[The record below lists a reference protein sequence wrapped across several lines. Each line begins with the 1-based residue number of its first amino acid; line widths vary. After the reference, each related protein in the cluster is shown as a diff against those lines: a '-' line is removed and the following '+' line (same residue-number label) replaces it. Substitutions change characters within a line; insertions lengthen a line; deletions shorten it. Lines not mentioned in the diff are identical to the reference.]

1 MNAVTTDSLA
11 AERQAFTDLAKD
23 ISVKKLVEN
32 REEHDKY
39 PFGELFADAIRDAG
53 VVGFYGVNLPLDFGG
68 VGMNTG
74 MIAAILEQLSE
85 ADASLAGIVFTNAAA
100 LEILNAGAGSAKD
113 ASIFQSVKNLGS
125 TPLAFPA
132 YASPEEIQMPV
143 MNKNGA
149 GIFFGKIN
157 NLPLGD
163 IADHAVIPARKEG
176 ENGFSYY
183 LIDLSDKG
191 VRKSKPIVSLGLH
204 ACPAVVLT
212 MEKVPALLVG
222 TAGEGQKYFLSMR
235 DQMSVCAAAMALGNM
250 RGSLNDA
257 LIYTADRY
265 QGGRQIIDWGQ
276 VRMMLA
282 NMAIETKIA
291 EACLAAACQ
300 EMDCNMCGWERTA
313 QAAAIHIGEMANR
326 SCTDGVQLFGGNGY
340 MKDYPQEKRMRDTK
354 QIQCLLGRSLL
365 RKMDYI
371 AEIIKEK

>member
-204 ACPAVVLT
+204 GCPAVDITV
-212 MEKVPALLVG
+212 ENVPAQLIGVQG
-222 TAGEGQKYFLSMR
+222 KGGSYFRSMQ
-235 DQMSVCAAAMALGNM
+235 DSMSVCAAAICTGVM
-250 RGSLNDA
+250 RGSFNDA
-257 LIYTADRY
+257 LQYTADRY

-282 NMAIETKIA
+282 NMAIEVKVA
-291 EACLAAACQ
+291 ESCLAAACR
-300 EMDCNMCGWERTA
+300 EMNTA
-313 QAAAIHIGEMANR
+313 APG
-326 SCTDGVQLFGGNGY
+326 
-340 MKDYPQEKRMRDTK
+340 
-354 QIQCLLGRSLL
+354 
-365 RKMDYI
+365 
-371 AEIIKEK
+371 